1 MLKTRS
7 GLPKHCTYQLD
18 RDGKR
23 RVRFRRRGVSVYLTG
38 IPWSE
43 EVHAAVRSG
52 ARSRSGA
59 TARPS
64 RREPAQL
71 ARIILCTV
79 RTSYYAST
87 GFRSMRPG
95 SQAERRGVLE
105 RFRAEHGHR
114 PLKDLQ
120 RVHVRN
126 IIAAKADTPEAGN
139 NLLKALRVVLE
150 LCRQPRISSRLIR
163 TWA

>member
-7 GLPKHCTYQLD
+7 GLPKHCTYHPD

-23 RVRFRRRGVSVYLTG
+23 RVRFLGVAVGLPHRHPVVG
-38 IPWSE
+38 RL
-43 EVHAAVRSG
+43 HAAVRSG
-52 ARSRSGA
+52 ARSRQQQHAQVGA
-59 TARPS
+59 SLRSLPGSFSA
-64 RREPAQL
+64 
-71 ARIILCTV
+71 LCA
-79 RTSYYAST
+79 SYYASPE
-87 GFRSMRPG
+87 FRSMRPG

-126 IIAAKADTPEAGN
+126 IIAAKADTPGSRKQPFEGAARGP
-139 NLLKALRVVLE
+139 E
-150 LCRQPRISSRLIR
+150 LCRQPGSHPG
-163 TWA
+163 